1 MTIFSVC
8 NIKGGSGK
16 STTAIHLVSFLSNHG
31 FKTALVDCDGQQSL
45 SAWVNS
51 VNSLKDLT
59 LFKSTDTDEIEDEII
74 ELESSHDAVVVDT
87 AGSSEE
93 TMKIVI
99 SLSDQVVVPLSPS
112 SLDITSTVATIKQ
125 VVRARRRAAKDIL
138 ATVFLNK
145 VVKNTTLLKETRE
158 LFVNFDDIEFSSVE
172 IPFTQRIIR
181 LASEK
186 QTAFDSKA
194 NQDLANL
201 YSELFNHLIGE
212 VK

>member
-1 MTIFSVC
+1 MTIFSIC

-45 SAWVNS
+45 SAWANS
-51 VNSLKDLT
+51 VDSLKELT
-59 LFKSTDTDEIEDEII
+59 IFKSTDTDEIEDEII
-74 ELESSHDAVVVDT
+74 KLESSYDAVVVDT

-99 SLSDQVVVPLSPS
+99 SLSDRVVIPLSPS

-125 VVRARRRAAKDIL
+125 VVRARRRTAKNIS

-158 LFVNFDDIEFSSVE
+158 LFADFDDIKFSSVE
-172 IPFTQRIIR
+172 IPHTQRIIR
-181 LASEK
+181 LTSDK
-186 QTAFDSKA
+186 QTAFDSKS
-194 NQDLANL
+194 NEDLANL
-201 YSELFNHLIGE
+201 YSQLFDQLI
-212 VK
+212 